1 MPPINPMSPMNPMTL
16 PPQIPPLRAHLNDLV
31 TREQYPLVGAA
42 EFMAATLETAAVV
55 TRDRFPEL
63 PSGTEQFR
71 ATVFQVH
78 SLLVQVM
85 SGMEPDEDEP
95 APAPAPGSGPHPA
108 APRR

>member
-1 MPPINPMSPMNPMTL
+1 MPPTNPMSPMNPMTL
-16 PPQIPPLRAHLNDLV
+16 PPQIPSLRAHLNDLV

-71 ATVFQVH
+71 ATLFQVH
-78 SLLVQVM
+78 ALLVQVM
-85 SGMEPDEDEP
+85 SGMSPDDEGDEP
-95 APAPAPGSGPHPA
+95 APAPVVGAHPA